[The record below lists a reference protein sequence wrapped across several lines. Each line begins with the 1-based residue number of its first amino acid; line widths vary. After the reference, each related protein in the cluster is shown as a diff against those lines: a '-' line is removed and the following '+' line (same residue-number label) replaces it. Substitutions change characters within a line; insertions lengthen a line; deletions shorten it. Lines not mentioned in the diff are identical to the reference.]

1 MNKDSLAFLYET
13 CNEGEVA
20 FIKSILD
27 ANGIAFVVENEFIT
41 RGPGIPML
49 IKVKAEQKD
58 KARELLKDFNL

>member
-1 MNKDSLAFLYET
+1 LDKDSFTFLYET
-13 CNEGEVA
+13 SNEGEVA
-20 FIKSILD
+20 FLKSLLE

-58 KARELLKDFNL
+58 KARELLKDFKL